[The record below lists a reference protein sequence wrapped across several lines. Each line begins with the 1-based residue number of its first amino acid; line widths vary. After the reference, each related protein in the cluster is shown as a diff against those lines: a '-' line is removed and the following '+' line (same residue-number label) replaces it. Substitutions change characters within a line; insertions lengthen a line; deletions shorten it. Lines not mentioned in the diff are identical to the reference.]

1 MARVMVRSFGI
12 KRGFYP
18 AYRASVQTIFLRKNR
33 RFYLTSDGCAKSA
46 RRYREETNSA
56 IRRRMFASGNRPVP
70 ACRLSWRWLGLFV
83 AGMAHVTAGCAAI
96 HLRKNWAHD
105 RQSNSAAQPGNGFDA
120 ALFFPLPQGRQ
131 VRVNIEQVVHLH

>member
-12 KRGFYP
+12 KRAFYP

-70 ACRLSWRWLGLFV
+70 ACGLSWRWLGLLV
-83 AGMAHVTAGCAAI
+83 AGLAHRPAGWRGI
-96 HLRKNWAHD
+96 HFGKTWALD
-105 RQSNSAAQPGNGFDA
+105 RQSN
-120 ALFFPLPQGRQ
+120 
-131 VRVNIEQVVHLH
+131 